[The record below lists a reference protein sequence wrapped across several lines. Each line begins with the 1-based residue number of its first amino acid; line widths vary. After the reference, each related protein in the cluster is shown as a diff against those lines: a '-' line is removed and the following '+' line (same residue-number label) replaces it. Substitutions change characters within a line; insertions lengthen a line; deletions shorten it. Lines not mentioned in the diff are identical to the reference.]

1 MAKASVL
8 GAGAWGTALAMLLS
22 DNGHEVMLWSP
33 FAEQTE
39 ELRRT
44 RKSAALGEVELPE
57 SLCFTSNLKEAAE
70 GRELLV
76 FATASVY
83 TRGVAKEVKPFV
95 KPGQLIFRRTKS
107 SRRYRMRL

>member
-22 DNGHEVMLWSP
+22 DNGHEVTLWSP

-57 SLCFTSNLKEAAE
+57 SLCFTSDLKEAAE
-70 GRELLV
+70 WRELLV

-83 TRGVAKEVKPFV
+83 TLS
-95 KPGQLIFRRTKS
+95 LIHI
-107 SRRYRMRL
+107 

>member
-22 DNGHEVMLWSP
+22 DNGHEVTLWSP

-57 SLCFTSNLKEAAE
+57 SLCFTSD
-70 GRELLV
+70 
-76 FATASVY
+76 
-83 TRGVAKEVKPFV
+83 
-95 KPGQLIFRRTKS
+95 
-107 SRRYRMRL
+107 